1 MYGQDENFVAV
12 VFIVG
17 FIILLVCWAAEYIHK
32 RGE

>member
-1 MYGQDENFVAV
+1 MYGEDPNFVAM

-17 FIILLVCWAAEYIHK
+17 FIILLVYWAAEYIHK